1 MVQAPDRFVL
11 AWLLA
16 FVAATTLAATWVALR
31 LAWQR
36 MDWLALAAWP
46 AAFLCFAMAAFA
58 APAPSANFGALGW
71 ASLLAAL
78 YAYLRVREQR
88 WPITVGLLHVG
99 AFWLVSALL
108 VLEAVRRVGAV
119 ADGAWPLA
127 SGIAVAALAVA
138 AVPVLRERVAWPFA
152 AHGRAY
158 GGLAAGGVASALA
171 ATIVIANFASDGAPT
186 PFVFVPLANPLEVAL
201 LASGLVLWRWAA
213 GAAALAPG
221 EVPSVRQRAAGAAA
235 AAWLFVT
242 MAAARAVHHLGG
254 VPFTFDALASSSTF
268 QATLSLLW
276 AIGGCGAMLVGA
288 RRGERVVWYVGAG
301 LVAVVFAKLLLVELS
316 SAGELGRLVSFLG
329 VGVLLL
335 VFGYFAPL
343 PPREARGGPGA
354 VNVAGK

>member
-1 MVQAPDRFVL
+1 
-11 AWLLA
+11 
-16 FVAATTLAATWVALR
+16 
-31 LAWQR
+31 
-36 MDWLALAAWP
+36 
-46 AAFLCFAMAAFA
+46 
-58 APAPSANFGALGW
+58 
-71 ASLLAAL
+71 
-78 YAYLRVREQR
+78 
-88 WPITVGLLHVG
+88 
-99 AFWLVSALL
+99 
-108 VLEAVRRVGAV
+108 
-119 ADGAWPLA
+119 
-127 SGIAVAALAVA
+127 
-138 AVPVLRERVAWPFA
+138 
-152 AHGRAY
+152 
-158 GGLAAGGVASALA
+158 
-171 ATIVIANFASDGAPT
+171 VIANFASDGAPT

-354 VNVAGK
+354 VIVAGK